1 MVVSQV
7 DSDRVVRRE
16 AKVEMRLANLYLWLL
31 FLLLLVPLKPSL
43 AASVYVTNSSSG
55 ALQTV
60 VISGEIVPGD
70 TEKFL
75 KVIGST
81 KHALII
87 LSSPG
92 GSVIESLQIGRLIRS
107 KGFVTAVPND
117 TLCVSAC
124 ALIWLAGSPRYGED
138 RATIGFHAAYVYR
151 NGQQQEIGVGNAL
164 IGAYMNELGFSD
176 RAVTFVT
183 SAPPQGIELLT
194 PAKGQANGIVYT
206 SIRNALRQAHAQKQE
221 LNFDRTDVGIREEPY
236 DPLRAVQRFYAAL
249 TRADGSAAAALVVPD
264 KRGKGPFN
272 ETNIGSFFGNMREPL
287 RVLSIQQVEPNL
299 VRVNYTYRV
308 TKTPCNGVAFVETTY
323 VAGNTLISRIR
334 ANC

>member
-1 MVVSQV
+1 
-7 DSDRVVRRE
+7 
-16 AKVEMRLANLYLWLL
+16 MRLANLHLWLL
-31 FLLLLVPLKPSL
+31 VLLLLVLLTPLR

-55 ALQTV
+55 TLQTV

-75 KVIGST
+75 KVTGAT
-81 KHALII
+81 KSALII

-124 ALIWLAGSPRYGED
+124 ALIWLAGSPRFGED

-151 NGQQQEIGVGNAL
+151 NGRQQEIGVGNAL

-194 PAKGQANGIVYT
+194 PDKGQANGIVYT
-206 SIRNALRQAHAQKQE
+206 SIRNALRQAHSQKQE
-221 LNFDRTDVGIREEPY
+221 TNFDRAHVGIREEPY
-236 DPLRAVQRFYAAL
+236 DPLRAVEKFYAAL
-249 TRADGSAAAALVVPD
+249 ARADGSAAAAVVIPE
-264 KRGKGPFN
+264 KRGQGPFN

-287 RVLSIQQVEPNL
+287 RVLSVQQVAQDL

-308 TKTPCNGVAFVETTY
+308 TQTQCNGVALVETAY
-323 VAGNTLISRIR
+323 FAGNTLIKGIR